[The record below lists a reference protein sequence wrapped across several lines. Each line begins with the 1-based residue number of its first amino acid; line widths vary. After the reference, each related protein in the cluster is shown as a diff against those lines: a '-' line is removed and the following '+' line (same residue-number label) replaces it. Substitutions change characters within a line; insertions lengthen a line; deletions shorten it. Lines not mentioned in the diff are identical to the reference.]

1 MAKRGFTIIELV
13 VAIMIAAI
21 ISGAVASSLSQL
33 GRARNLS
40 RIRMTAS
47 RRASDALE
55 SIRRD
60 VQSTVRSDD
69 LFDTRL
75 RLAPEV
81 ARSPV
86 GEVDRDQLLL
96 FNTRLRPIRRI
107 DYSGE
112 GDEYETQYRIEEDRD
127 GPALWRRRDAVPDE
141 FEDAGGIAEPIGD
154 GVIGVRFEAFDGQ
167 SWVQDWDS
175 DVDGLPIS
183 IRATVTASGARSNE
197 DAFNDPRA
205 LAVMRTEIP
214 IDRVI
219 KPKLDEATLAAQAA
233 AEAAAQAAAGGG
245 AAGDAAAGGAGAA
258 TGGSGGG
265 ATGGGGMS
273 ANGGGRGGQ
282 GGGKGGDMNQG
293 AGGGQGGGRGGQG
306 GGQSGGR
313 GGQGGGQSGGRG
325 GQGGS
330 TGTGGIRPPGGGN
343 RGGGGS

>member
-33 GRARNLS
+33 GRARNIS

-60 VQSTVRSDD
+60 VQSAVRSDD

-75 RLAPEV
+75 RLAPETV
-81 ARSPV
+81 RSSV

-96 FNTRLRPIRRI
+96 FNTRLRPIRTI

-167 SWVQDWDS
+167 SWIQEWDS

-183 IRATVTASGARSNE
+183 IRATVTASGARPGE
-197 DAFNDPRA
+197 DALNDPRS

-233 AEAAAQAAAGGG
+233 AEAAAQAAGGG
-245 AAGDAAAGGAGAA
+245 AAGDAATGGSGAA

-265 ATGGGGMS
+265 ATGGGMS
-273 ANGGGRGGQ
+273 DNGGGGRDGQ
-282 GGGKGGDMNQG
+282 GGGKGGNMNQG
-293 AGGGQGGGRGGQG
+293 TGGGW
-306 GGQSGGR
+306 SGGR
-313 GGQGGGQSGGRG
+313 GGQGGP
-325 GQGGS
+325 S
-330 TGTGGIRPPGGGN
+330 TGPGGIRPPGGGN

>member
-167 SWVQDWDS
+167 SWIQEWDS

-183 IRATVTASGARSNE
+183 IRATVTASGARPGE
-197 DAFNDPRA
+197 DALNDPRS

-233 AEAAAQAAAGGG
+233 AEAAAQATAGG

-265 ATGGGGMS
+265 ASGGGMS
-273 ANGGGRGGQ
+273 ENGGGGRGGQ

-313 GGQGGGQSGGRG
+313 GGQGG
-325 GQGGS
+325 S
-330 TGTGGIRPPGGGN
+330 TGTGGIRPPGGN

>member
-33 GRARNLS
+33 AKARDIS
-40 RIRMTAS
+40 RIHMTAS
-47 RRASDALE
+47 RRATDALE

-81 ARSPV
+81 ARSPI
-86 GEVDRDQLLL
+86 GEVDRDQMLL
-96 FNTRLRPIRRI
+96 FATRLRPIRSI
-107 DYSGE
+107 EYSGE
-112 GDEYETQYRIEEDRD
+112 GNEYETQYRIEEDRD

-154 GVIGVRFEAFDGQ
+154 GVIAVRFEAYDGE
-167 SWVQDWDS
+167 SWVQEWDS

-183 IRATVTASGARSNE
+183 IRATVTASGARPGE

-205 LAVMRTEIP
+205 LAILRTEIP
-214 IDRVI
+214 IDRVA
-219 KPKLDEATLAAQAA
+219 KPKLDAATLAAQAA
-233 AEAAAQAAAGGG
+233 TDAAAQAAAGGG
-245 AAGDAAAGGAGAA
+245 AAGGGAAGSGDAAIGGTGAP

-265 ATGGGGMS
+265 MNENG
-273 ANGGGRGGQ
+273 GGGRGGQ
-282 GGGKGGDMNQG
+282 GGGKGGGINQG
-293 AGGGQGGGRGGQG
+293 GGGRGGQG
-306 GGQSGGR
+306 GQ
-313 GGQGGGQSGGRG
+313 GGQGGGM
-325 GQGGS
+325 
-330 TGTGGIRPPGGGN
+330 GTGGIRPPGSGN
-343 RGGGGS
+343 RGGGGGGS

>member
-33 GRARNLS
+33 GRARNIS

-60 VQSTVRSDD
+60 VQSAVRSDD

-75 RLAPEV
+75 RLAPETV
-81 ARSPV
+81 RSTV
-86 GEVDRDQLLL
+86 GEMDRDQLLL
-96 FNTRLRPIRRI
+96 FNTRLRPIRTI

-167 SWVQDWDS
+167 SWIQEWDS

-183 IRATVTASGARSNE
+183 IRATVTASGARPGE
-197 DAFNDPRA
+197 DALNDPRS

-214 IDRVI
+214 IDRII

-233 AEAAAQAAAGGG
+233 AEAAAQAAGGG
-245 AAGDAAAGGAGAA
+245 AAGDAAAGGSGAA

-265 ATGGGGMS
+265 ATGGGMS
-273 ANGGGRGGQ
+273 ENGGGGRGGQ
-282 GGGKGGDMNQG
+282 GGGKGGNMNQG
-293 AGGGQGGGRGGQG
+293 PGGGWNGGRGGQG
-306 GGQSGGR
+306 GP
-313 GGQGGGQSGGRG
+313 
-325 GQGGS
+325 S
-330 TGTGGIRPPGGGN
+330 TGPGGIRPPGGGN
-343 RGGGGS
+343 LGGNRGGGGS

>member
-33 GRARNLS
+33 GRARNIS

-81 ARSPV
+81 VRSPV

-127 GPALWRRRDAVPDE
+127 GPVLWRRRDAVPDE
-141 FEDAGGIAEPIGD
+141 FEDAGGIAESIGD

-167 SWVQDWDS
+167 SWVQEWDS

-183 IRATVTASGARSNE
+183 IRATVTASGARPGE
-197 DAFNDPRA
+197 DAMNDPRS

-233 AEAAAQAAAGGG
+233 AEAAAQAAGGG
-245 AAGDAAAGGAGAA
+245 AADDAAAGGSGAA

-265 ATGGGGMS
+265 ATGGGMS
-273 ANGGGRGGQ
+273 ANGGGGRGGQ

-293 AGGGQGGGRGGQG
+293 TGGGW
-306 GGQSGGR
+306 SGGR
-313 GGQGGGQSGGRG
+313 GGQGGP
-325 GQGGS
+325 S
-330 TGTGGIRPPGGGN
+330 TGPGGIRPPGGGN

>member
-33 GRARNLS
+33 GRARNIS

-60 VQSTVRSDD
+60 VQSAVRSDD

-75 RLAPEV
+75 RLAPETV
-81 ARSPV
+81 RSSV

-96 FNTRLRPIRRI
+96 FNTRLRPIRTI

-167 SWVQDWDS
+167 SWIQEWDS

-183 IRATVTASGARSNE
+183 IRATVTASGARPGE
-197 DAFNDPRA
+197 DALNDPRS

-233 AEAAAQAAAGGG
+233 AEAAAQAAGGG
-245 AAGDAAAGGAGAA
+245 AAGDVATGGSGAA

-265 ATGGGGMS
+265 ATGGGMS
-273 ANGGGRGGQ
+273 DNGGGGREGQ
-282 GGGKGGDMNQG
+282 GGGKGGNMNQG
-293 AGGGQGGGRGGQG
+293 TGGGWGSGRGGQG
-306 GGQSGGR
+306 GP
-313 GGQGGGQSGGRG
+313 
-325 GQGGS
+325 S
-330 TGTGGIRPPGGGN
+330 TGPGGIRPPGGGN

>member
-13 VAIMIAAI
+13 VAIILAAI

-33 GRARNLS
+33 SRARDVS

-47 RRASDALE
+47 RRATDALE

-60 VQSTVRSDD
+60 VQSTLRSDD

-81 ARSPV
+81 ARSSI

-96 FNTRLRPIRRI
+96 FATRLRPIRSI

-112 GDEYETQYRIEEDRD
+112 GSEYETQYRIEEDRD
-127 GPALWRRRDAVPDE
+127 GAALWRRRDAVPDE
-141 FEDAGGIAEPIGD
+141 FEDAGGIAQSVGD

-183 IRATVTASGARSNE
+183 IRATVTACGVRPSE
-197 DAFNDPRA
+197 DAFADPRSF
-205 LAVMRTEIP
+205 AVMRTEIP
-214 IDRVI
+214 IDRVV
-219 KPKLDEATLAAQAA
+219 KPKLDEATLLAQAE

-245 AAGDAAAGGAGAA
+245 GAANGASDTTNGGATNTG
-258 TGGSGGG
+258 GGSGGD
-265 ATGGGGMS
+265 S
-273 ANGGGRGGQ
+273 ANGENGDGG
-282 GGGKGGDMNQG
+282 GGGKGGGGGGGGKGGGKGGMNSVGGNRIPISPGRGNRG
-293 AGGGQGGGRGGQG
+293 AGGG
-306 GGQSGGR
+306 
-313 GGQGGGQSGGRG
+313 
-325 GQGGS
+325 
-330 TGTGGIRPPGGGN
+330 P
-343 RGGGGS
+343 

>member
-13 VAIMIAAI
+13 VAIIIAAI

-33 GRARNLS
+33 SRARDVS

-47 RRASDALE
+47 RRATDALE

-60 VQSTVRSDD
+60 VQSTLRSDD

-81 ARSPV
+81 ARSSI

-96 FNTRLRPIRRI
+96 FATRLRPIRSI

-112 GDEYETQYRIEEDRD
+112 GSEYETQYRIEEDRD
-127 GPALWRRRDAVPDE
+127 GAALWRRRDAVPDE
-141 FEDAGGIAEPIGD
+141 FEDAGGIAQSVGD

-183 IRATVTASGARSNE
+183 IRATVTACGVRPSE
-197 DAFNDPRA
+197 DAFADPRSF
-205 LAVMRTEIP
+205 AVMRTEIP

-219 KPKLDEATLAAQAA
+219 KPKLDEATLLAQAE

-245 AAGDAAAGGAGAA
+245 GAASGASDTTNGGATNTG
-258 TGGSGGG
+258 GGSGGD
-265 ATGGGGMS
+265 S
-273 ANGGGRGGQ
+273 ANGGNGDGGG
-282 GGGKGGDMNQG
+282 GGGKGG
-293 AGGGQGGGRGGQG
+293 
-306 GGQSGGR
+306 
-313 GGQGGGQSGGRG
+313 
-325 GQGGS
+325 
-330 TGTGGIRPPGGGN
+330 
-343 RGGGGS
+343 GGGGSGKGGGKGGINSVGGNRIPMSPGRGNRGAGGSP

>member
-33 GRARNLS
+33 GRARNIS

-60 VQSTVRSDD
+60 VQSAVRSDD

-75 RLAPEV
+75 RLAPETV
-81 ARSPV
+81 RSTV
-86 GEVDRDQLLL
+86 GEMDRDQLLL
-96 FNTRLRPIRRI
+96 FNTRLRPIRTI

-167 SWVQDWDS
+167 SWIQEWDS

-183 IRATVTASGARSNE
+183 IRATVTASGARPGE
-197 DAFNDPRA
+197 DALNDPRS

-233 AEAAAQAAAGGG
+233 AEAAAQAAGGG
-245 AAGDAAAGGAGAA
+245 AAGDAAAGGSGAA

-265 ATGGGGMS
+265 ATGGGMS
-273 ANGGGRGGQ
+273 ENGGGVRGGQ
-282 GGGKGGDMNQG
+282 GGGKGGNMNQG
-293 AGGGQGGGRGGQG
+293 TGGGWNGGRGGQG
-306 GGQSGGR
+306 GP
-313 GGQGGGQSGGRG
+313 
-325 GQGGS
+325 S
-330 TGTGGIRPPGGGN
+330 TGPGGIRPPSGGNLGGN

>member
-13 VAIMIAAI
+13 VAIIIAAI

-33 GRARNLS
+33 SRARDVS

-47 RRASDALE
+47 RRATDALE

-60 VQSTVRSDD
+60 VQSTLRSDD

-75 RLAPEV
+75 RMAPEV
-81 ARSPV
+81 ARTSI

-96 FNTRLRPIRRI
+96 FATRLRPIRSI

-112 GDEYETQYRIEEDRD
+112 GSEYETQYRIEEDRD
-127 GPALWRRRDAVPDE
+127 GAALWRRRDAVPDE
-141 FEDAGGIAEPIGD
+141 FEDAGGIAQSVGD

-183 IRATVTASGARSNE
+183 IRATVTACGVRPSE
-197 DAFNDPRA
+197 DAFADPRSF
-205 LAVMRTEIP
+205 AVMRTEIP

-219 KPKLDEATLAAQAA
+219 KPKLDEATLLAQAE

-245 AAGDAAAGGAGAA
+245 GAASGASDTTNGGAPNTG
-258 TGGSGGG
+258 GGSGGD
-265 ATGGGGMS
+265 S
-273 ANGGGRGGQ
+273 ANGGNGDGGGG
-282 GGGKGGDMNQG
+282 GGGKGGGGGGKGGGKGGMNSVGGNRIPMSPGRGNRG
-293 AGGGQGGGRGGQG
+293 AGG
-306 GGQSGGR
+306 S
-313 GGQGGGQSGGRG
+313 
-325 GQGGS
+325 
-330 TGTGGIRPPGGGN
+330 P
-343 RGGGGS
+343 

>member
-33 GRARNLS
+33 GRARNIS

-60 VQSTVRSDD
+60 VQSAVRSDD

-75 RLAPEV
+75 RLAPETV
-81 ARSPV
+81 RSSV

-96 FNTRLRPIRRI
+96 FNTRLRPIRTI

-167 SWVQDWDS
+167 SWIQEWDS

-183 IRATVTASGARSNE
+183 IRATVTASGARPGE
-197 DAFNDPRA
+197 DALNDPRS

-233 AEAAAQAAAGGG
+233 AEAAAQAAGGG
-245 AAGDAAAGGAGAA
+245 TAGDVATGGSGAA
-258 TGGSGGG
+258 TGGSSGG
-265 ATGGGGMS
+265 ATGGGMS
-273 ANGGGRGGQ
+273 DNGGGGREGQGGGKGGNMNQGTGGGWGGGRGGQ
-282 GGGKGGDMNQG
+282 GGP
-293 AGGGQGGGRGGQG
+293 
-306 GGQSGGR
+306 
-313 GGQGGGQSGGRG
+313 
-325 GQGGS
+325 S
-330 TGTGGIRPPGGGN
+330 TGPGGIRPPGGGN

>member
-33 GRARNLS
+33 GRARNIS

-60 VQSTVRSDD
+60 VQSAVRSDD

-75 RLAPEV
+75 RLAPETV
-81 ARSPV
+81 RSSV

-96 FNTRLRPIRRI
+96 FNTRLRPIRTI

-167 SWVQDWDS
+167 SWIQEWDS

-183 IRATVTASGARSNE
+183 IRATVTASGARPGE
-197 DAFNDPRA
+197 DALNDPRS

-233 AEAAAQAAAGGG
+233 AEAAAQAAGGG
-245 AAGDAAAGGAGAA
+245 AAGDAATGGSGAA

-265 ATGGGGMS
+265 ATGGGMS
-273 ANGGGRGGQ
+273 ENGGGGRDGQGGGKGGNMNQGTGGGWGGGRGGQ
-282 GGGKGGDMNQG
+282 GGP
-293 AGGGQGGGRGGQG
+293 
-306 GGQSGGR
+306 
-313 GGQGGGQSGGRG
+313 
-325 GQGGS
+325 S
-330 TGTGGIRPPGGGN
+330 TGPGGIRPPGGGN

>member
-1 MAKRGFTIIELV
+1 MDKRGFTIIELV

-33 GRARNLS
+33 AKARDIS
-40 RIRMTAS
+40 RIHMTAS
-47 RRASDALE
+47 RRATDALE

-81 ARSPV
+81 ARTPI
-86 GEVDRDQLLL
+86 GEVDRDQMLL
-96 FNTRLRPIRRI
+96 FATRLRPIRSI
-107 DYSGE
+107 EYSGE
-112 GDEYETQYRIEEDRD
+112 GNEYETQYRIEEDRD

-154 GVIGVRFEAFDGQ
+154 GVVALRFEAFDGE
-167 SWVQDWDS
+167 SWVQVWDS

-183 IRATVTASGARSNE
+183 IRATVTASGARPGE
-197 DAFNDPRA
+197 DAFLDARS
-205 LAVMRTEIP
+205 LSVMRTEIP

-219 KPKLDEATLAAQAA
+219 KPKLDAATLAAIAEE
-233 AEAAAQAAAGGG
+233 EAAAQAAAGGG
-245 AAGDAAAGGAGAA
+245 AAGGDAATGGTGAA

-265 ATGGGGMS
+265 GMGENGGGG
-273 ANGGGRGGQ
+273 

-293 AGGGQGGGRGGQG
+293 GGGGGRGGRGGQG
-306 GGQSGGR
+306 GATGP
-313 GGQGGGQSGGRG
+313 
-325 GQGGS
+325 GGS
-330 TGTGGIRPPGGGN
+330 RPPGSGNPGGS
-343 RGGGGS
+343 RGGGT

>member
-33 GRARNLS
+33 GRARNIS

-81 ARSPV
+81 VSSPV

-127 GPALWRRRDAVPDE
+127 GPVLWRRRDAVPDE

-154 GVIGVRFEAFDGQ
+154 GVIAVRFEAYDGE
-167 SWVQDWDS
+167 SWVQEWDS

-183 IRATVTASGARSNE
+183 IRATVTASGARPGE

-205 LAVMRTEIP
+205 LTILRTEIP
-214 IDRVI
+214 IDRVA
-219 KPKLDEATLAAQAA
+219 KPKLDAATLAAQAA
-233 AEAAAQAAAGGG
+233 TDAAAQAAAGGG
-245 AAGDAAAGGAGAA
+245 AAGSGDAAIGGTGAP

-265 ATGGGGMS
+265 MS
-273 ANGGGRGGQ
+273 ENGGGGRGGQ
-282 GGGKGGDMNQG
+282 GGGKGGGINQG
-293 AGGGQGGGRGGQG
+293 GGGRGGQG
-306 GGQSGGR
+306 G
-313 GGQGGGQSGGRG
+313 QGGGM
-325 GQGGS
+325 
-330 TGTGGIRPPGGGN
+330 GTGGIRPPGSGN
-343 RGGGGS
+343 RGGGGGGS

>member
-33 GRARNLS
+33 GRARNIS

-60 VQSTVRSDD
+60 VQSAVRSDD

-75 RLAPEV
+75 RLAPETV
-81 ARSPV
+81 RSTV
-86 GEVDRDQLLL
+86 GEMDRDQLLL
-96 FNTRLRPIRRI
+96 FNTRLRPIRTI

-167 SWVQDWDS
+167 SWIQEWDS

-183 IRATVTASGARSNE
+183 IRATVTASGARPGE
-197 DAFNDPRA
+197 DTLNDPRS

-214 IDRVI
+214 IDRII

-233 AEAAAQAAAGGG
+233 AEAAAQAAGGG
-245 AAGDAAAGGAGAA
+245 AAGDAAAGGSGAA

-265 ATGGGGMS
+265 ATGGGMS
-273 ANGGGRGGQ
+273 ENGGGGRGGQ
-282 GGGKGGDMNQG
+282 GGGKGGNMNQG
-293 AGGGQGGGRGGQG
+293 TGGGWNGGRGGQG
-306 GGQSGGR
+306 GP
-313 GGQGGGQSGGRG
+313 
-325 GQGGS
+325 S
-330 TGTGGIRPPGGGN
+330 TGPGGIRPPGGGN
-343 RGGGGS
+343 LGGNRGGGGS

>member
-33 GRARNLS
+33 GRARNIS

-60 VQSTVRSDD
+60 VQSAVRSDD

-75 RLAPEV
+75 RLAPETV
-81 ARSPV
+81 RSSV

-96 FNTRLRPIRRI
+96 FNTRLRPIRTI

-167 SWVQDWDS
+167 SWIQEWDS

-183 IRATVTASGARSNE
+183 IRATVTASGARPGE
-197 DAFNDPRA
+197 DALNDPRS

-233 AEAAAQAAAGGG
+233 AEAAAQAAGGG
-245 AAGDAAAGGAGAA
+245 AAGDAATGGSGAA

-265 ATGGGGMS
+265 ATGGGMS
-273 ANGGGRGGQ
+273 DNGGGGRDGQ
-282 GGGKGGDMNQG
+282 GGGKGGNMNQG
-293 AGGGQGGGRGGQG
+293 TGGGWGAGRGGQG
-306 GGQSGGR
+306 GP
-313 GGQGGGQSGGRG
+313 
-325 GQGGS
+325 S
-330 TGTGGIRPPGGGN
+330 TGPGGIRPPGGGN

>member
-13 VAIMIAAI
+13 VAIIIAAI

-33 GRARNLS
+33 SRARDVS

-47 RRASDALE
+47 RRATDALE

-60 VQSTVRSDD
+60 VQSTLRSDD

-81 ARSPV
+81 ARTSI

-96 FNTRLRPIRRI
+96 FATRLRPIRSI

-112 GDEYETQYRIEEDRD
+112 GSEYETQYRIEEDRD
-127 GPALWRRRDAVPDE
+127 GAALWRRRDAVPDE
-141 FEDAGGIAEPIGD
+141 FEDAGGIAQSVGD

-183 IRATVTASGARSNE
+183 IRATVTACGVRPSE
-197 DAFNDPRA
+197 DAFADPRSF
-205 LAVMRTEIP
+205 AVMRTEIP

-219 KPKLDEATLAAQAA
+219 KPKLDEATLLAQAE

-245 AAGDAAAGGAGAA
+245 GAASGASDTTNGGATNTG
-258 TGGSGGG
+258 GGSGGD
-265 ATGGGGMS
+265 S
-273 ANGGGRGGQ
+273 ANGGNGDGGGG
-282 GGGKGGDMNQG
+282 GGGKGGGGGGKGGGKGGMNSVGGNRIPMSPGRGNRG
-293 AGGGQGGGRGGQG
+293 AGGG
-306 GGQSGGR
+306 
-313 GGQGGGQSGGRG
+313 
-325 GQGGS
+325 
-330 TGTGGIRPPGGGN
+330 P
-343 RGGGGS
+343 

>member
-33 GRARNLS
+33 GRARNIS

-60 VQSTVRSDD
+60 VQSAVRSDD

-75 RLAPEV
+75 RLAPETV
-81 ARSPV
+81 RSTV
-86 GEVDRDQLLL
+86 GEMDRDQLLL
-96 FNTRLRPIRRI
+96 FNTRLRPIRTI

-167 SWVQDWDS
+167 SWIQEWDS

-183 IRATVTASGARSNE
+183 IRATVTASGARPGE
-197 DAFNDPRA
+197 DALNDPRS

-233 AEAAAQAAAGGG
+233 AEAAAQAAGGG
-245 AAGDAAAGGAGAA
+245 AAGDAAAGGSGAA

-265 ATGGGGMS
+265 ATGGGMS
-273 ANGGGRGGQ
+273 ENGGGGRGGQ
-282 GGGKGGDMNQG
+282 GGGKGGNMNQG
-293 AGGGQGGGRGGQG
+293 TGGGWNGGRGGQG
-306 GGQSGGR
+306 GP
-313 GGQGGGQSGGRG
+313 
-325 GQGGS
+325 S
-330 TGTGGIRPPGGGN
+330 TGPGGIRPPGGGN
-343 RGGGGS
+343 LGGNRGGGGS

>member
-33 GRARNLS
+33 GRARNIS

-60 VQSTVRSDD
+60 VQSAVRSDD

-75 RLAPEV
+75 RLAPETV
-81 ARSPV
+81 RSTV

-96 FNTRLRPIRRI
+96 FNTRLRPIRTI

-167 SWVQDWDS
+167 SWIQEWDS

-183 IRATVTASGARSNE
+183 IRATVTASGARPGE
-197 DAFNDPRA
+197 DALNDPRS

-233 AEAAAQAAAGGG
+233 AEAAAQAAGGG
-245 AAGDAAAGGAGAA
+245 AAGDAAAGGSGAA

-265 ATGGGGMS
+265 ATGGGMS
-273 ANGGGRGGQ
+273 ENGGGGRGGQ
-282 GGGKGGDMNQG
+282 GGGKGGNMNQG
-293 AGGGQGGGRGGQG
+293 TGGGWNGGRGGQG
-306 GGQSGGR
+306 GP
-313 GGQGGGQSGGRG
+313 
-325 GQGGS
+325 S
-330 TGTGGIRPPGGGN
+330 TGPGGIRPPGGGN
-343 RGGGGS
+343 LGGNRGGGGS

>member
-33 GRARNLS
+33 GRARNIS

-60 VQSTVRSDD
+60 VQSAVRSDD

-75 RLAPEV
+75 RLAPETV
-81 ARSPV
+81 RSTV
-86 GEVDRDQLLL
+86 GEMDRDQLLL
-96 FNTRLRPIRRI
+96 FNTRLRPIRTI

-167 SWVQDWDS
+167 SWIQEWDS

-183 IRATVTASGARSNE
+183 IRATVTASGARPGE
-197 DAFNDPRA
+197 DALNDPRS

-233 AEAAAQAAAGGG
+233 AEAAAQAAGGG
-245 AAGDAAAGGAGAA
+245 AAGDAAAGGSGAA

-265 ATGGGGMS
+265 ASGGGMS
-273 ANGGGRGGQ
+273 ENGGGGRGGQ
-282 GGGKGGDMNQG
+282 GGGKGGNMNQG
-293 AGGGQGGGRGGQG
+293 TGGGWNGGRGGQG
-306 GGQSGGR
+306 GP
-313 GGQGGGQSGGRG
+313 
-325 GQGGS
+325 S
-330 TGTGGIRPPGGGN
+330 TGPGGIRPPSGGNLGGN

>member
-13 VAIMIAAI
+13 VAIIIAAI

-33 GRARNLS
+33 SRARDIS

-47 RRASDALE
+47 RRATDALE

-60 VQSTVRSDD
+60 VQSTLRSDD

-81 ARSPV
+81 ARSSI

-96 FNTRLRPIRRI
+96 FATRLRPIRSI

-112 GDEYETQYRIEEDRD
+112 GSEYETQYRIEEDRD
-127 GPALWRRRDAVPDE
+127 GAALWRRRDAVPDE
-141 FEDAGGIAEPIGD
+141 FEDAGGIAQSVGD

-183 IRATVTASGARSNE
+183 IRATVTACGVRPSE
-197 DAFNDPRA
+197 DAFADPRSF
-205 LAVMRTEIP
+205 AVMRTEIP
-214 IDRVI
+214 IDRVV
-219 KPKLDEATLAAQAA
+219 KPKLDEATLLAQAE

-245 AAGDAAAGGAGAA
+245 GAASGASDTTNGGATNTG
-258 TGGSGGG
+258 GGSGGD
-265 ATGGGGMS
+265 S
-273 ANGGGRGGQ
+273 ANGGNGD
-282 GGGKGGDMNQG
+282 GGGKGGGGGGGGKGGGKGGMNSVGGNRIPMSPGRGNRG
-293 AGGGQGGGRGGQG
+293 AGG
-306 GGQSGGR
+306 S
-313 GGQGGGQSGGRG
+313 
-325 GQGGS
+325 
-330 TGTGGIRPPGGGN
+330 P
-343 RGGGGS
+343 

>member
-33 GRARNLS
+33 GRARNIS

-60 VQSTVRSDD
+60 VQSAVRSDD

-75 RLAPEV
+75 RLAPETV
-81 ARSPV
+81 RSTV
-86 GEVDRDQLLL
+86 GEMYRDQLLL
-96 FNTRLRPIRRI
+96 FNTRLRPIRTI

-167 SWVQDWDS
+167 SWIQEWDS

-183 IRATVTASGARSNE
+183 IRATVTASGARPGE
-197 DAFNDPRA
+197 DALNDPRS

-233 AEAAAQAAAGGG
+233 AEAAAQAAGGS
-245 AAGDAAAGGAGAA
+245 AAGDAAAGGSGAA

-265 ATGGGGMS
+265 ATGGGMS
-273 ANGGGRGGQ
+273 ENGGGGRGGQ
-282 GGGKGGDMNQG
+282 GGGKGGNMNQG
-293 AGGGQGGGRGGQG
+293 TGGGWNGGRGGQG
-306 GGQSGGR
+306 GP
-313 GGQGGGQSGGRG
+313 
-325 GQGGS
+325 S
-330 TGTGGIRPPGGGN
+330 TGPGGIRPPGGGN
-343 RGGGGS
+343 LGGNRGGGGS

>member
-33 GRARNLS
+33 GRARNIS

-60 VQSTVRSDD
+60 VQSAVRSDD

-75 RLAPEV
+75 RLAPETV
-81 ARSPV
+81 RSTV
-86 GEVDRDQLLL
+86 GEMDRDQLLL
-96 FNTRLRPIRRI
+96 FNTRLRPIRTI

-167 SWVQDWDS
+167 SWIQEWDS

-183 IRATVTASGARSNE
+183 IRATVTASGARPGE
-197 DAFNDPRA
+197 DALNDPRS

-233 AEAAAQAAAGGG
+233 AEAAAQAAGGG
-245 AAGDAAAGGAGAA
+245 AAGDAATGGSGAA

-265 ATGGGGMS
+265 ATGGGMS
-273 ANGGGRGGQ
+273 DNGGGGRDGQ
-282 GGGKGGDMNQG
+282 GGGKGGNMNQG
-293 AGGGQGGGRGGQG
+293 TGGGW
-306 GGQSGGR
+306 SGGR
-313 GGQGGGQSGGRG
+313 GGQGGP
-325 GQGGS
+325 S
-330 TGTGGIRPPGGGN
+330 TGPGGIRPPGGGN